1 MADKKLTVK
10 PIKEKA
16 AAVKEHV
23 NTVKKDVKQRV
34 ARSIKPA
41 SPNTVTSNRLKLL
54 VTIVARSKADY
65 FADLIQS
72 FDVNMQMIVLAEGT
86 ANAKMLGILG
96 LTDTEKAVL
105 LGVIQ
110 EDKIPDALNTLEEKF
125 NTIRDGKGIAWT
137 IPLTS
142 VIGTLIYGFLSNNR
156 LTVKE
161 SKQ

>member
-1 MADKKLTVK
+1 MADKKLNAK
-10 PIKEKA
+10 PHKEKA
-16 AAVKEHV
+16 VAAKKEIKHHAV
-23 NTVKKDVKQRV
+23 QK
-34 ARSIKPA
+34 AKPA
-41 SPNTVTSNRLKLL
+41 SPNKVTSNRLKLL
-54 VTIVARSKADY
+54 VTIVTRKKADY
-65 FADLIQS
+65 YADLIQS

-110 EDKIPDALNTLEEKF
+110 EDKIPDAMNTLEEKF
-125 NTIRDGKGIAWT
+125 NTIKDGKGVAWT

>member
-1 MADKKLTVK
+1 MADKKSTEK
-10 PIKEKA
+10 PLKQKA

-23 NTVKKDVKQRV
+23 RAVKKEVKQRV
-34 ARSIKPA
+34 VQKAKPA

-54 VTIVARSKADY
+54 VTIVARKKADY
-65 FADLIQS
+65 YADLIQS

-105 LGVIQ
+105 LSVIQ
-110 EDKIPDALNTLEEKF
+110 EDRIPDAMHTLEEKF
-125 NTIRDGKGIAWT
+125 KTIRDGKGVACT